1 MRRYKESEIVDAVV
15 IGTGA
20 GGAPLLARLAERG
33 LSVVALEAGRN
44 RDPEAYF
51 ADEALSSDL
60 YWMNERVSGGRTPEA
75 FGANNSGIGVGGSML
90 HWGAFVPR
98 ADPRDMRLKSET
110 GEGEDWP
117 VRHEELV
124 PYWREVEDFI
134 GVSGPA
140 SYPWDASR
148 NYRLPPVKR
157 NAPAEAMAKGCAEIG
172 VLAADAPVAVTSRD
186 FDQEGG
192 ATRFGC
198 RNCGYCHQ
206 GCRNGSKAS
215 MDVTF
220 LPYAVGRG
228 AEIRPECFATGFE
241 FDGEG
246 RITAVVYR
254 HEDREHRQPCRAVFL
269 CAGAIETPRLL
280 LNQGVANRNGQVG
293 RNYTAHV
300 ATQVWGTFEPEMRMN
315 KGYPSSL
322 ITEEMVRPKD
332 ADFAGGYLV
341 QSLGVVVQTFADQVA
356 RGRGLWGRPLV
367 DYLDRYNHIAGIGI
381 NGEGL
386 PSNDNR
392 MMLSEEKDES
402 GLYKPLIRYSYG
414 PNETAIRDHAV
425 RFMRR
430 VWEAAGASDIWVLE
444 RTAHTIGTCR
454 MGTDPASAVVD
465 PTGRSFEVPNL
476 WISDNS
482 TFPSSLSANPAL
494 TIMALSLRTADAF
507 LAA

>member
-1 MRRYKESEIVDAVV
+1 MRRHAEGETVDAVV

-20 GGAPLLARLAERG
+20 GGAPLLARLAARG

-44 RDPEAYF
+44 RDPEAYY
-51 ADEALSSDL
+51 ADEAKAADL
-60 YWMNERVSGGRTPEA
+60 YWMNERISGGRTPEA

-98 ADPRDMRLKSET
+98 ADARDMRLKSET
-110 GEGEDWP
+110 GRGEDWP
-117 VRHEELV
+117 IRHADLV
-124 PYWREVEDFI
+124 PYWEEVERFI

-140 SYPWDASR
+140 RYPWDTSR
-148 NYRLPPVKR
+148 AYALPPVKR
-157 NAPAEAMAKGCAEIG
+157 NAPAEAMAKGCAALG
-172 VLAADAPVAVTSRD
+172 VLADDAPVAVTSRD
-186 FDQEGG
+186 FAQEGG
-192 ATRFGC
+192 DTRYGC
-198 RNCGYCHQ
+198 ANCGFCHQ

-215 MDVTF
+215 MDVTY
-220 LPYAVGRG
+220 LPFAVGEG
-228 AEIRPECFATGFE
+228 AEIRPGCFATGFE
-241 FDGEG
+241 FDREG
-246 RITAVVYR
+246 RISAVIYR
-254 HEDREHRQPCRAVFL
+254 HEDREHRQRCRAVFL
-269 CAGAIETPRLL
+269 SAGAIETPRLL
-280 LNQGVANRNGQVG
+280 LSNGIANRNGQVG

-300 ATQVWGTFEPEMRMN
+300 ATQVWGTFEAEMRMN

-322 ITEEMVRPKD
+322 ITEEMVRPND

-341 QSLGVVVQTFADQVA
+341 QSLGVVLQTFADQVA
-356 RGRGLWGRPLV
+356 RGRGLWGSRLT

-386 PSNDNR
+386 PSEANL
-392 MMLSEEKDES
+392 MTLSDEKDES
-402 GLYKPLIRYSYG
+402 GLSKPLICYSYG

-425 RFMRR
+425 GFMTR

-454 MGTDPASAVVD
+454 MGTDPERAVVD
-465 PTGRSFEVPNL
+465 PTGRSFEVDNL

-507 LAA
+507 LSA